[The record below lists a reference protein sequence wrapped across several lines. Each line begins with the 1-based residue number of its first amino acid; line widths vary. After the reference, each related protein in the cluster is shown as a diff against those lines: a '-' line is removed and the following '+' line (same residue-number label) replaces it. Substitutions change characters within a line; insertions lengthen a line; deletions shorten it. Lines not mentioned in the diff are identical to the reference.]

1 MRSGHPVY
9 TCEEIRTHVHVHIYI
24 CTTKLYVA
32 GRLRSDAAR
41 LINDSYNIS
50 LSRAPRLAR
59 YLTAEAT
66 KKPANINI
74 YFMFYICFS
83 AAPYAC
89 MCVRRPTRI
98 CIRLY
103 IRVTWWRVFH
113 EMDDANAMT
122 LRIPGDERSFR
133 LEQSERIW
141 PGELWTSLI
150 GTI

>member
-1 MRSGHPVY
+1 MERYAH
-9 TCEEIRTHVHVHIYI
+9 TCEHIYI

-59 YLTAEAT
+59 YLAAEAT

-83 AAPYAC
+83 AAPRAR
-89 MCVRRPTRI
+89 MCASAAPTRHAYVWRT
-98 CIRLY
+98 C
-103 IRVTWWRVFH
+103 VTSWRVFH

-122 LRIPGDERSFR
+122 LRIPGDERSFC
-133 LEQSERIW
+133 LEQSERIRL
-141 PGELWTSLI
+141 GNYGLLWYKYLRAVFIVVS
-150 GTI
+150 